1 MREILFRGKD
11 VRINEWRYGYFVVE
25 KWTSKIVPNT
35 GEKFTG
41 ERFTIVTATLGQYT
55 GVDDLDGNNIFEGDI
70 VRVSAKP
77 DSTNNLTK
85 GIFSH
90 HGETAVVIMEKGRW
104 VVKRQL
110 SSGSYYYLIWLYGD
124 GYDFTVIGNIHDN
137 PELLGD
143 RK

>member
-11 VRINEWRYGYFVVE
+11 IQTNEWRYGNFVVE

-41 ERFTIVTATLGQYT
+41 ERFTVVTATVGQYT
-55 GVDDLDGNNIFEGDI
+55 GVDDINGNKIFEGDI
-70 VRVSAKP
+70 VRISAKS
-77 DSTNNLTK
+77 DLTKNQIK
-85 GIFSH
+85 GIFSP

-124 GYDFTVIGNIHDN
+124 DYDFTVIGNIHDN
-137 PELLGD
+137 PELLEEV
-143 RK
+143 K